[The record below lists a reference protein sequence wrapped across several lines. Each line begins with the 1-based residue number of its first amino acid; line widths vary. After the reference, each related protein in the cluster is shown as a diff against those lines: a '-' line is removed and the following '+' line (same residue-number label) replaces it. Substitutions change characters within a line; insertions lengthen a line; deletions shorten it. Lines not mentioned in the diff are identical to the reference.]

1 MYRHTDKIIQTWSHG
16 CTNTLTYRDTL
27 VHQTDRH
34 TDTHFCTK
42 HLHTH
47 SLPHTLTRI
56 LTSPSVA
63 RALWQLSLTAF
74 HPHPPGGGDVP
85 EGTEVFGPFLSPA
98 GSRVTST
105 APLLRPGVPSWVPG
119 PGRRQ
124 AQTLRPLLG
133 EQREA
138 LLSTDQPLAP
148 TTGSPRGLSS
158 GCAGTWGWGGRG
170 LAEGLSGPGQGG
182 VWAVCGSTDTGH
194 WLKPGR
200 TPYLGSS
207 VAQGSTGLGHSLAS
221 PVVPFSAPKKARG

>member
-1 MYRHTDKIIQTWSHG
+1 M
-16 CTNTLTYRDTL
+16 
-27 VHQTDRH
+27 
-34 TDTHFCTK
+34 
-42 HLHTH
+42 
-47 SLPHTLTRI
+47 PHTFTRI
-56 LTSPSVA
+56 LASPSVT
-63 RALWQLSLTAF
+63 RALWQLPLTAF

-138 LLSTDQPLAP
+138 LLSTAHPPAP
-148 TTGSPRGLSS
+148 TTGSPSGLSS

-194 WLKPGR
+194 WLKPGC

-207 VAQGSTGLGHSLAS
+207 VAHSLR
-221 PVVPFSAPKKARG
+221 APQGWPIPLLPLWSLSQLPRRPGGDCSRDPLVKTGGLYCNPGPTVGQSCGPGMHSTQRPA